1 MLMLLSLELRTG
13 MVSTLSTLVNIIM
26 FIIMSKLYILF
37 KKKKKI
43 LMFIQLLIDLQQCIM
58 NCSKLSLVLTTD
70 LML

>member
-43 LMFIQLLIDLQQCIM
+43 LMFIQLLIDLLQCIM